1 MRALRST
8 IPRVMQRRRTRLD
21 TAEDLH
27 ARRQQLVRLASPLL
41 RGLGYQHVSLK
52 QLAAA
57 CGLSIPALYRYF
69 PSKRELA
76 LFPLTPANRPPL
88 TCFTEPRADPL
99 VVLSRW
105 IDIACADLPDV
116 LLGLGVASGL
126 PGDAVARELRDG
138 CIDHHRVLLRAF
150 VGEVGPEL
158 GGETVGD
165 IVESLIGVLLSPL
178 FAPTQNDPHRVRERV
193 TSLLRGYLAPVV
205 GDARFDQAFRL
216 AGAVR

>member
-1 MRALRST
+1 LF
-8 IPRVMQRRRTRLD
+8 
-21 TAEDLH
+21 
-27 ARRQQLVRLASPLL
+27 RLASPLL
-41 RGLGYQHVSLK
+41 RGLGYQDVSLK

-105 IDIACADLPDV
+105 IDIACVDLPDL

-138 CIDHHRVLLRAF
+138 CIDHHRVLLRAL
-150 VGEVGPEL
+150 VGEVRPEL

-178 FAPTQNDPHRVRERV
+178 FAPTQNDLHRARERA

-216 AGAVR
+216 AGAGR